1 VLLRVDGTVE
11 QLPDADGCPLGVLV
25 QDRIGHTVPMHDGD
39 TVLLFTDGLIERRDE
54 DIDVG
59 QKKVLLALPTLA
71 QADLDAALGQLVVSL
86 REPSLDDDV
95 AAVVAR
101 RTH

>member
-1 VLLRVDGTVE
+1 MLLRADGSTE

-25 QDRIGHTVPMHDGD
+25 QDRIAHTVPMRDGD

-54 DIDVG
+54 DIDIG
-59 QKKVLLALPTLA
+59 QKKVLHALPTLA
-71 QADLDAALGQLVVSL
+71 AADLEAALVELVVSL

-95 AAVVAR
+95 AAVAAR
-101 RTH
+101 RTR